1 MKFTEQTKKILENYA
16 SISNGILIP
25 ATKAGANDTLLQ
37 ICDKHKMVIAQTLM
51 TETLA
56 NDVCL
61 SDLKAFLSTIST
73 LKDPDITFASDHL
86 VINDGTFNV
95 RIVYGDPLTVTKL
108 SKQIVLPEAKL
119 SFTLKEDAL
128 SKLLNLSAIL
138 NLPDLKLYSSNG
150 KLLFQVLDRKNPS
163 SNTGAIEVGD
173 GNIPAGEEYFFQR
186 ELLKMLPGD
195 YKVEI
200 VIADKVKASRFKSLQ
215 HDNLEYIIGLA
226 I

>member
-16 SISNGILIP
+16 SISNGILIQ
-25 ATKAGANDTLLQ
+25 ATKDGQQGTLLQ
-37 ICDKHKMVIAQTLM
+37 IADRHKMVIAQSLM
-51 TETLA
+51 SETLA

-95 RIVYGDPLTVTKL
+95 RIVYGDPLTVTKF
-108 SKQIVLPEAKL
+108 SKQIILPAGKL
-119 SFTLKEDAL
+119 SFTLKEDSL

-150 KLLFQVLDRKNPS
+150 KLFFQVLDRKNPS

-173 GNIPAGEEYFFQR
+173 SNTAEGEEYFFQR

-195 YKVEI
+195 YNVEI
-200 VIADKVKASRFKSLQ
+200 VIADKLKTSRFKSLQ

-226 I
+226 V